1 MKDTISKFLEISILP
16 NEILIEI
23 ENAIKLE
30 KEKFHNYNGSQKGE
44 LNNFFGKKHTEI
56 SKAKMKEI
64 AEIINELEM
73 RVMAEMDE
81 AIFEGDFVRTE
92 QLRKLYIAILAAEY
106 EDEVVSD
113 TTEET
118 LDLEYL
124 DELFD
129 GR

>member
-1 MKDTISKFLEISILP
+1 M
-16 NEILIEI
+16 
-23 ENAIKLE
+23 
-30 KEKFHNYNGSQKGE
+30 G
-44 LNNFFGKKHTEI
+44 
-56 SKAKMKEI
+56 KMKEI